1 MAHILR
7 LRGVEQFHDP
17 RGWGLFRLALHRLQQ
32 EQLAFKK
39 DSLPESEPML
49 NHLSDDVP
57 YVRLAKDAQE
67 VSKICARGRELTG
80 RLTGGNLQAEEIM
93 DLVRE
98 MHKLDQSLVKCRQG
112 SEWSFDIRKTADLH
126 GEVQVLSTFPEH
138 IELHADVWNA
148 YEWNYHRTAR
158 ILMHQQLIACL
169 HQAASVTMDF
179 ERYSHDAAIVGPLEE
194 ESTRTIRNLANRVL
208 STVPQM
214 LGDIDHSGRVRRL
227 DTSPPRSRAIG
238 AYFLLW
244 PVKIIKGIQSNC
256 SQDQK
261 VAAQAVFERI
271 REYTGMKS
279 HLGDLSIV

>member
-7 LRGVEQFHDP
+7 LRGVEQFHNP

-39 DSLPESEPML
+39 DPLPGSEIFLSHL
-49 NHLSDDVP
+49 NDEVP

-67 VSKICARGRELTG
+67 VSMICARGRELTEKLG
-80 RLTGGNLQAEEIM
+80 DTSLRAEEIM

-98 MHKLDQSLVKCRQG
+98 MHNLDRSLVGYRQG
-112 SEWSFDIRKTADLH
+112 SDWLFETRRKTELRCEHEILA
-126 GEVQVLSTFPEH
+126 TFPNK

-169 HQAASVTMDF
+169 HRVALATIDSDRF
-179 ERYSHDAAIVGPLEE
+179 SHDAAIVGPLEE
-194 ESTRTIRNLANRVL
+194 ESTRTIRTLAERVL

-214 LGDIDHSGRVRRL
+214 LGDIDQVGRVRAPET
-227 DTSPPRSRAIG
+227 DPPRSRAIG

-244 PVKIIKGIQSNC
+244 PIKIIKGAQSNVT
-256 SQDQK
+256 SDQK
-261 VAAQAVFERI
+261 AAAQRVFERI

-279 HLGDLSIV
+279 HLGDLSVI